1 MLVTAKASK
10 VVLADVLELLGSLKL
25 IKHDKN
31 TGSWFILQSEL
42 RKQGVELQDNGTAP
56 QNNGGIWLH
65 FHKSP
70 QACTQPSQE
79 PPWEQ

>member
-31 TGSWFILQSEL
+31 TGSSS
-42 RKQGVELQDNGTAP
+42 N
-56 QNNGGIWLH
+56 QNLENRGYNFRTMARLH
-65 FHKSP
+65 KTIG
-70 QACTQPSQE
+70 A
-79 PPWEQ
+79 